1 MSIGHIMLGL
11 LTERPKH
18 GYELKREH
26 DTRLPGTKPLAYG
39 QVYATLQRLER
50 DGMVAV
56 AHTVQEA
63 GPERTVYEITGDGTD
78 EVRRWL
84 SQVEK
89 PAPYLS
95 SPLFTRVVLALIA
108 EGSADGYLLRQ
119 RTAHLDRMRELTA
132 RKAAGGLSVGE
143 MLATD
148 HALHH
153 LDADLRWLETARQR
167 IGELTQEVHA

>member
-1 MSIGHIMLGL
+1 MSTGHILLGL

-26 DTRLPGTKPLAYG
+26 DDRLPGVKPIAYG

-50 DGMVAV
+50 DGKVAV
-56 AHTVQEA
+56 HGTAQEG
-63 GPERTVYEITGDGTD
+63 GPERIVYDITGDGRD

-84 SQVEK
+84 AGVEP

-95 SPLFTRVVLALIA
+95 SALFTRIVLSLVT

-119 RTAHLDRMRELTA
+119 RAAHLDRMRALTA
-132 RKAAGGLSVGE
+132 RKNAPGVSASEILAA
-143 MLATD
+143 D
-148 HALHH
+148 YALQH
-153 LDADLRWLETARQR
+153 LDADLRWLETARHR
-167 IGELTQEVHA
+167 ISELIQEVRP

>member
-1 MSIGHIMLGL
+1 MSTGHILLGL

-26 DTRLPGTKPLAYG
+26 DARLPGAKPLAYG

-50 DGMVAV
+50 DGKVAV
-56 AHTVQEA
+56 SGTAQEA

-84 SQVEK
+84 AEIEA
-89 PAPYLS
+89 PAPYLAG
-95 SPLFTRVVLALIA
+95 PLFTRVVMALVT
-108 EGSADGYLLRQ
+108 EGSAEGYLLRQ
-119 RTAHLDRMRELTA
+119 RSAHLARMRELTA
-132 RKAAGGLSVGE
+132 TKSGASVAELLAA
-143 MLATD
+143 D
-148 HALHH
+148 YALQH

-167 IGELTQEVHA
+167 VAELTQELRP